1 MPITLMTARS
11 ADHLQN
17 RRFMMPKLG
26 CTTSI
31 PSYMFAH
38 ALSFFINA
46 KNT

>member
-26 CTTSI
+26 CTST
-31 PSYMFAH
+31 YMFAH

>member
-26 CTTSI
+26 CTTST
-31 PSYMFAH
+31 YMFAH
-38 ALSFFINA
+38 ALSFFVNA